1 MSGGS
6 KVVKLLVPHLFE
18 ACTQKGSYE
27 KVHKNSHPQS
37 EIFPT
42 SSPPWRIIRASW
54 CTWRCTH
61 CPYMGCLNNC
71 PGEPW
76 RRRWTKLRLQCHCM
90 STEREG
96 VMWMDSHRLGRHNLG
111 TGTRCSNGKSRVRW
125 RNGIR
130 YWHGGGVGG
139 VHLLHGSV
147 LCTLPLT
154 SGGVGIGL
162 GGSIGL
168 ATSTRAVCWSWS
180 SFSPASLVSV
190 P

>member
-1 MSGGS
+1 MKFSQLDAR
-6 KVVKLLVPHLFE
+6 VVHV
-18 ACTQKGSYE
+18 
-27 KVHKNSHPQS
+27 
-37 EIFPT
+37 
-42 SSPPWRIIRASW
+42 W
-54 CTWRCTH
+54 CTH

-96 VMWMDSHRLGRHNLG
+96 VMWVDSHRLGCHNLG
-111 TGTRCSNGKSRVRW
+111 TRTRCSNGESRVRR
-125 RNGIR
+125 RNENR
-130 YWHGGGVGG
+130 YWHRGGVGG

-162 GGSIGL
+162 GLPRLLVLFVDRG
-168 ATSTRAVCWSWS
+168 VCSVLPAWSASHSLQS
-180 SFSPASLVSV
+180 SSPILGFSSCRR
-190 P
+190 